1 LPPDCVAVEKIECR
15 RNLKIERERE
25 GQDTERREKYT
36 ITILSAYGNER
47 VREKGRSRKKEFS

>member
-1 LPPDCVAVEKIECR
+1 MSKKSEDR
-15 RNLKIERERE
+15 ERERDRIQRE
-25 GQDTERREKYT
+25 EEKYT